1 MSISDS
7 SARARQLGSELR
19 RERERFGV
27 SLRELATQLGWS
39 TSKVSR
45 MEAGRRGTLSADVA
59 IYLAR
64 CGTSR
69 QDRERLVRLAEDS
82 EAAFRLQDH
91 GERLPDELRSLIEL
105 ETTADAIIGYDPLA
119 VPGLL
124 QTEPYVRALL
134 GWGRQRRD
142 EAFELRV
149 RARLARQVVFQRRWP
164 PLLRFFVHEHALRA
178 NIGGDRVMNDQLLH
192 LVFTSSLPRV
202 EIRVLEAATTPLAI
216 FGSGFYLMEYP
227 GYRPLVYAQTRTASL
242 FLEEEAEVQTHRAT
256 LAELAACAL
265 DGRQSRE
272 WLAAVASEYDRAEDD
287 PHDEPGAGADL
298 A

>member
-1 MSISDS
+1 MSTSDS
-7 SARARQLGSELR
+7 SARARQLGTELR
-19 RERERFGV
+19 RERERFGA

-45 MEAGRRGTLSADVA
+45 MEGGRRGTLPADVA

-69 QDRERLVRLAEDS
+69 RDRERLVRLAEDS

-134 GWGRQRRD
+134 GWGRRRRD

-149 RARLARQVVFQRRWP
+149 RARLARQVVLERRWP

-178 NIGGDRVMNDQLLH
+178 NIGGDRVMNEQLLH

-202 EIRVLEAATTPLAI
+202 EIRVLEAATAPLAI

-242 FLEEEAEVQTHRAT
+242 FLEEEAEVQAHRAV
-256 LAELAACAL
+256 LADLATCAL

-272 WLAAVASEYDRAEDD
+272 WLAAMASDHDRAEDEA
-287 PHDEPGAGADL
+287 HDEAGAGAEL